1 MELVNV
7 QNLAIEYDG
16 EYLFNNLSFNVQSG
30 KRLVIIGP
38 SGCGKS
44 SIIKAIL
51 DQVEYEGEIS
61 INGDIGYMP
70 QNLALL
76 KHLTVEENVML
87 PHKVSKNTIDIKD
100 DDYAHFGILD
110 LKNRYIHELSGGQSQ
125 RVALMRAVYHNT
137 PILCIDEPLSKLDQ
151 ITKEQMVDFFKKNID
166 KDKAIIYVT
175 HDLYEASTIADQI
188 LVLGANPVLID
199 NNLNKEDMVRK
210 LRNLLLKQM
219 QMQ

>member
-7 QNLAIEYDG
+7 QSLAIEYDG

-51 DQVEYEGEIS
+51 SQVDYQGDIKLNGE
-61 INGDIGYMP
+61 IGYMP

-76 KHLTVEENVML
+76 KHLTVEQNVML
-87 PHKVSKNTIDIKD
+87 PHRVSNDDITIEDE
-100 DDYAHFGILD
+100 DYAHFGILE
-110 LKNRYIHELSGGQSQ
+110 LKDRYIHELSGGQSQ

-151 ITKEQMVDFFKKNID
+151 ITKEQMVEFFKTNID
-166 KDKAIIYVT
+166 RNKAIIYVT
-175 HDLYEASTIADQI
+175 HDLYEASSIADQI

-199 NNLNKEDMVRK
+199 NNLNKEEIVRK
-210 LRNLLLKQM
+210 LRSLLLKQM
-219 QMQ
+219 N